1 LRWEYALPPYENA
14 YNILVSEERHDVYD
28 QKPRRRDWVA
38 VLALL
43 LAVAG
48 GAAYFWKFGQ
58 GARGEELLRFTS
70 LYVACPLSLAV
81 IFLFAWL
88 KYPK

>member
-1 LRWEYALPPYENA
+1 LAEDRYSEYEK
-14 YNILVSEERHDVYD
+14 
-28 QKPRRRDWVA
+28 KPQRRDWLA

-48 GAAYFWKFGQ
+48 GVAYFWKFGQ

-70 LYVACPLSLAV
+70 LFVACPLSLAV

>member
-1 LRWEYALPPYENA
+1 LAEDRYSA
-14 YNILVSEERHDVYD
+14 YDK
-28 QKPRRRDWVA
+28 KPRRRDWLA

-43 LAVAG
+43 LAGAG
-48 GAAYFWKFGQ
+48 GAAYFWQFNQ
-58 GARGEELLRFTS
+58 GTRGEELLRFTS

-81 IFLFAWL
+81 IFLFAWF